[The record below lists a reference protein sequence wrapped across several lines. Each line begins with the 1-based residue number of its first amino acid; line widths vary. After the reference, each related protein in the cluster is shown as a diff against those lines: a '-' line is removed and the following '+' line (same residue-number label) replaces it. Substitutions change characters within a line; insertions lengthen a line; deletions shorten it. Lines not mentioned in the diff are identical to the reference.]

1 MIRPTLA
8 ILAGVL
14 ATSLALAGGA
24 GAQTMLTLRDHLLVL
39 NSSTTLGVATQ
50 LVGAFAERYPG
61 IRRPELRTAGTA
73 ETLDRF
79 CSGIGPETPDIAIV
93 ARRMPSSVVETCRLN
108 EVRDIV
114 ELQIGLGAIVL
125 ATNRGDPAPALSSR
139 QVYEALAAE
148 RVSGEAFAPN
158 TVTSWSQLSPHLPNI
173 PIRVIVPVEGSG
185 TRQLFDDLVLEAGCR
200 EVRGIRLVFEAAYR
214 RSKCVTMRED
224 GTVIPVPLLDVAA
237 AVFAAPPGTI
247 GVMTLAEVT
256 NSGGNLVALALD
268 GVDPSPATVSSLDYD
283 QTRVIYLY
291 AKRQH
296 ARNQR
301 GVGVV
306 RGVSEILV
314 EATREA
320 AVGPGGY
327 LANAGLIPLPPADR
341 LAQRQ
346 MAERMTLMPSR

>member
-1 MIRPTLA
+1 
-8 ILAGVL
+8 
-14 ATSLALAGGA
+14 
-24 GAQTMLTLRDHLLVL
+24 
-39 NSSTTLGVATQ
+39 
-50 LVGAFAERYPG
+50 
-61 IRRPELRTAGTA
+61 
-73 ETLDRF
+73 
-79 CSGIGPETPDIAIV
+79 
-93 ARRMPSSVVETCRLN
+93 MPSSVVETCRLN
-108 EVRDIV
+108 GCDIV

-125 ATNRGDPAPALSSR
+125 ATNRNARRPRSLRRSAGAGR
-139 QVYEALAAE
+139 
-148 RVSGEAFAPN
+148 RTGIGEAFAL

-314 EATREA
+314 ERRGKSGPA
-320 AVGPGGY
+320 A
-327 LANAGLIPLPPADR
+327 I
-341 LAQRQ
+341 
-346 MAERMTLMPSR
+346 